1 MEFIKLNIQLF
12 GASNSASATLPTANN
27 GSNKGKVDVSFTE
40 RDITSQNII
49 DNKTT
54 IDLTGSFTQTS
65 GYWSQ
70 ISSPMLYLEWW
81 DDKSNTWTIVAS
93 KNVTSVSRN
102 VPITISGTIDVEHK
116 ADGDLNG
123 KARTRWV
130 YEASSGLVPRSGI
143 AETGLT
149 AMTQVPRKN
158 TISSTSAYIEENPT
172 ITIGKKASS
181 STTTITWSCTGNG
194 VTKSGIVATKTSA
207 SSITSW
213 SIPTDVYSCISSTG
227 KTATITLTATTYIS
241 DKALTE
247 TSSTTLTAT
256 VKKER
261 NLPNISITAKDI
273 NTATKNLTGNE
284 NVVVLNA
291 SAIECTYSATA
302 KNGATISSADING
315 TGLTVGSVTISGKKE
330 ISKPTTN
337 VFKLTATDSRGF
349 PNSKSDTKD
358 YIPYFVPTLNATI
371 ERNTPTDGLVNIA
384 FSGTYFSGNFSSSN
398 KNELTVEYRYAE
410 KGSSLP
416 DWTAIEPYKSGN
428 NFSNNGAIQ
437 LSGFDYQ
444 KAYTVQLKVSDKL
457 NSKTISQD
465 ISVGRPSPW
474 WDKENMY
481 IDGSYYKR
489 DENGVLIRN
498 STPVDV
504 IELEEGT
511 YLDNIKTPGFYTGNS
526 GLDYYQTPAP
536 DGPFTL
542 EVFVA
547 PDGNIK
553 QVYHKHRENNGSRD
567 NWSVATFER
576 SFSNYWTRWTCV
588 SGYIHA
594 YSSDGANGWYKILTL
609 SSTSGWANSSGTI
622 SITTTGSSIGSL
634 QGEVSFWFY
643 NNDAIKIRVL
653 NGNMPVAYFKAIKFS
668 DNSVGFFVCT
678 RSWYGPV
685 DVKIKEMTMD
695 YHVSTTP
702 EFIGSYGNLPSG
714 TDIGTEHANL
724 YSTSETDFGVGQWID
739 GKTIFRKVIA
749 TNENVVAGTTLAI
762 AHGITN
768 YGTIWVDLGNSFY
781 FNASTKRSLPM
792 EQTFYTSTSDA
803 DRTHVYIDGDYIYI
817 VSVGGW
823 GTHWQKVITLNYTKA
838 IE

>member
-481 IDGSYYKR
+481 VDGHYYKR
-489 DENGVLIRN
+489 NKTTDKLERI
-498 STPVDV
+498 STPLDA
-504 IELEEGT
+504 IELEAGVD
-511 YLDNIKTPGFYTGNS
+511 LNNVKTPGVYKGGVATNYS
-526 GLDYYQTPAP
+526 NVPIWSDSA
-536 DGPFTL
+536 FTL
-542 EVFVA
+542 EVFKSA
-547 PDGNIK
+547 DGVLC
-553 QVYHKHRENNGSRD
+553 QRFTKHREN
-567 NWSVATFER
+567 WSNRNRYSQATFER
-576 SFSNYWTRWTCV
+576 YYTTNWVFWACT
-588 SGYIHA
+588 SGFIHA
-594 YSSDGANGWYKILTL
+594 YSDDGDYGWYKILTL
-609 SSTSGWANSSGTI
+609 SSTAGYGDTKGTLMLK
-622 SITTTGSSIGSL
+622 TCGGYGSHLNAIIAFN
-634 QGEVSFWFY
+634 VY
-643 NNDAIKIRVL
+643 N
-653 NGNMPVAYFKAIKFS
+653 S
-668 DNSVGFFVCT
+668 DNTSFRVVTGNARLDNLMAIRKEDDSIDICVWVNEWYTPLDVSIIGLCGNSVDLT
-678 RSWYGPV
+678 PV
-685 DVKIKEMTMD
+685 
-695 YHVSTTP
+695 Y
-702 EFIGSYGNLPSG
+702 IGASVNLPSG
-714 TDIGTEHANL
+714 TQTLFSDVSDWHNMTFVNGWYNHSND
-724 YSTSETDFGVGQWID
+724 YSQGQYKKVGSQVFIR
-739 GKTIFRKVIA
+739 GFIRGGS
-749 TNENVVAGTTLAI
+749 NELVTTLPEGFRPRRSLYDVYVKDNNI
-762 AHGITN
+762 FGTLIIESNGKVRLWN
-768 YGTIWVDLGNSFY
+768 YSSNSWNSF
-781 FNASTKRSLPM
+781 N
-792 EQTFYTSTSDA
+792 TSFFVD
-803 DRTHVYIDGDYIYI
+803 
-817 VSVGGW
+817 
-823 GTHWQKVITLNYTKA
+823 
-838 IE
+838 